1 MMAVVALAVLEAER
15 RQCPQRLRRT
25 RDRMEV
31 VAVAELEAERR
42 RRRTVD
48 WMEVEVLAVV
58 AVETCTMVA
67 KLLRS
72 STASHCPTAAVDER

>member
-1 MMAVVALAVLEAER
+1 MAVVALAER
-15 RQCPQRLRRT
+15 RQCPQRLCRT
-25 RDRMEV
+25 RDRMLV
-31 VAVAELEAERR
+31 VVVVAELEAELR

-72 STASHCPTAAVDER
+72 STASHYPTAAVDER